1 MPRLGE
7 PRQGWEEFT
16 SGEEDGGVSELC
28 ASSLAG
34 QECDA
39 APAHSCCGPEQWH
52 REGNT
57 SAHPTR
63 ACVEGLCK

>member
-28 ASSLAG
+28 ASSL
-34 QECDA
+34 DRK
-39 APAHSCCGPEQWH
+39 S
-52 REGNT
+52 
-57 SAHPTR
+57 
-63 ACVEGLCK
+63 VV